1 MGGGP
6 DGGPGH
12 FGGEADYLVGLSW
25 RIGPGGLFDA
35 GRVNAG
41 KARLAAAEFSDSKLK
56 DSIISEV
63 VAAHVR
69 VNSTAAQ
76 IQLAERNLATAAETL
91 RLTRE
96 RKQFGVGIVLEDI
109 QAQQALTQARADYVT
124 AVAEYDKAQY
134 LLNKAV
140 GNPPGAD

>member
-1 MGGGP
+1 M
-6 DGGPGH
+6 
-12 FGGEADYLVGLSW
+12 
-25 RIGPGGLFDA
+25 FDA

-91 RLTRE
+91 RLTR
-96 RKQFGVGIVLEDI
+96 
-109 QAQQALTQARADYVT
+109 
-124 AVAEYDKAQY
+124 
-134 LLNKAV
+134 
-140 GNPPGAD
+140 